1 MIARKRASY
10 EIRFPLPEVRTMIM
24 ANDSIK
30 MMMADLMTS
39 YEQGCKT
46 ITPIFSVAALFLD
59 VNGAEETD
67 KKQLRE
73 TLSRNGNL
81 RKKDFDRMM
90 NAITEPGNNRAKEI
104 RLLLRDFLIHQ
115 QDMVEHLGGYF
126 AQIRAGLESGDIE
139 KIKPAF
145 TRVKEIITLQEHA
158 RRELESELA
167 EQEQEQREILTG
179 IKSLLQKGRELQVRD
194 FKEMLTG
201 IKHQSKSRIEQN
213 SLRRETVSQMLAG
226 YKEQRLQNE
235 EQRQKSKIRGGEQ

>member
-1 MIARKRASY
+1 
-10 EIRFPLPEVRTMIM
+10 MIM

-30 MMMADLMTS
+30 TVMADLMSS
-39 YEQGCKT
+39 YEQGVKS

-59 VNGAEETD
+59 ANGAEETD

-90 NAITEPGNNRAKEI
+90 TAITEPGNSRAKEI
-104 RLLLRDFLIHQ
+104 RLLLRDFLVHQ
-115 QDMVEHLGGYF
+115 QDMIEQLGGYF
-126 AQIRAGLESGDIE
+126 AQIRAGMENGDIE

-145 TRVKEIITLQEHA
+145 TRIKEIISLQEQA
-158 RRELESELA
+158 RTELETELA
-167 EQEQEQREILTG
+167 EQEKEQQELQTG
-179 IKSLLQKGRELQVRD
+179 IRALLQKGRELQVRD

-226 YKEQRLQNE
+226 YKEQRLKNE
-235 EQRQKSKIRGGEQ
+235 NIRRTQ